1 MRMDMMAM
9 VSGMLAMQAGN
20 TQGQI
25 AATIMKNNL
34 DAEKSAVQTLLGI
47 PSQANLGPG
56 IGGSLDKLA

>member
-1 MRMDMMAM
+1 MDMMAM

-34 DAEKSAVQTLLGI
+34 DAEKSAMQTLLGI

>member
-1 MRMDMMAM
+1 MDMMAM